1 MASFIVFEGGEG
13 CGKSTQTRALYRRLS
28 KDGFRAVL
36 TREPGGTR
44 LGERVRRHLK
54 RTGETRISPLAELF
68 LIATA
73 RAQLVSEIIRP
84 ELEKGKMVI
93 CDRFTPSTL
102 AYQGYG
108 RGLNT
113 DALREV
119 NDIATDGMSPDLIVL
134 LDIPIE
140 DGLGRKKSKERD
152 RFESES
158 LAFHARVRRGYLDMA
173 KADPGR
179 WLVVDGRL
187 PKKEIEEMIWGKVS
201 ILLKREPNG

>member
-1 MASFIVFEGGEG
+1 MFIVFEGGEG
-13 CGKSTQTRALYRRLS
+13 CGKSTQARALHRRLS
-28 KDGFRAVL
+28 KDGFGAIM

-44 LGERVRRHLK
+44 LGERVRHHLK
-54 RTGETRISPLAELF
+54 RTNETRISPLAELF

-84 ELEKGKMVI
+84 ELEKGKTVI

-108 RGLNT
+108 RGLDI
-113 DALREV
+113 DAVRDV

-134 LDIPIE
+134 LDMPVE
-140 DGLGRKKSKERD
+140 VGLGRKKSKERD

-158 LAFHARVRRGYLDMA
+158 LAFHTRVRRGYLDLA
-173 KADPGR
+173 NADPER

-187 PKKEIEEMIWGKVS
+187 PRKAIEGNIWERVS
-201 ILLKREPNG
+201 VLLQRESNG

>member
-1 MASFIVFEGGEG
+1 MALFIVFEGGEG
-13 CGKSTQTRALYRRLS
+13 CGKSTQTRALLRRLS

-73 RAQLVSEIIRP
+73 RAQLVSEVIRP
-84 ELEKGKMVI
+84 ELEKGKTVI

-173 KADPGR
+173 KADPER

-187 PKKEIEEMIWGKVS
+187 PKKVIERTIWGKVS
-201 ILLKREPNG
+201 VLLKREPNE

>member
-1 MASFIVFEGGEG
+1 MALFIVFEGGEG
-13 CGKSTQTRALYRRLS
+13 CGKSTQTRALQRRLS
-28 KDGFRAVL
+28 RDGFRAVM

-54 RTGETRISPLAELF
+54 QSGETRISPLAELF

-73 RAQLVSEIIRP
+73 RAQLVSEVIRP
-84 ELEKGKMVI
+84 ELEKGKTVI

-108 RGLNT
+108 RGLDT
-113 DALREV
+113 DAIRHV

-134 LDIPIE
+134 LDIPVE
-140 DGLGRKKSKERD
+140 VGLSRKKSKDGD

-158 LAFHARVRRGYLDMA
+158 LSFHARVRRGYLDLA
-173 KADPGR
+173 QADPGR

-187 PKKEIEEMIWGKVS
+187 PRKAIEKKIWDRVC
-201 ILLKREPNG
+201 ILLQREQDG

>member
-28 KDGFRAVL
+28 RDGFRAVL

-54 RTGETRISPLAELF
+54 RTDETRISPLAELF

-179 WLVVDGRL
+179 WLVVYGRL
-187 PKKEIEEMIWGKVS
+187 PKKVIEGTIWERVS
-201 ILLKREPNG
+201 VLLQREPNG

>member
-1 MASFIVFEGGEG
+1 MFIVFEGGEG

-28 KDGFRAVL
+28 KDGFGAIL

-54 RTGETRISPLAELF
+54 RTDETRISPLAELF

-73 RAQLVSEIIRP
+73 RAQLVSEVIRP

-173 KADPGR
+173 KADPER

-187 PKKEIEEMIWGKVS
+187 PKEEIEKMIWGKVS
-201 ILLKREPNG
+201 ILLKREPNE

>member
-1 MASFIVFEGGEG
+1 LASFIVFEGGEG

-73 RAQLVSEIIRP
+73 RAQLVSEVIRP
-84 ELEKGKMVI
+84 ELEKGKTVI

-187 PKKEIEEMIWGKVS
+187 PKKEIEEMIWGKVG

>member
-1 MASFIVFEGGEG
+1 LFIVFEGGEG

-44 LGERVRRHLK
+44 LGERVRRYLK
-54 RTGETRISPLAELF
+54 QTGETRISPLAELF

-173 KADPGR
+173 KADPER

-187 PKKEIEEMIWGKVS
+187 PKKEIEKMIWGKVS
-201 ILLKREPNG
+201 ILLKREPNE

>member
-1 MASFIVFEGGEG
+1 LASFIVFEGGEG

-73 RAQLVSEIIRP
+73 RAQLVSEVIRP
-84 ELEKGKMVI
+84 ELEKGKTVI

-173 KADPGR
+173 KADPER

>member
-1 MASFIVFEGGEG
+1 LALFIVFEGGEG

-28 KDGFRAVL
+28 KDGFGAVL

-54 RTGETRISPLAELF
+54 RTGEAQISPLAELF

-84 ELEKGKMVI
+84 ELEKGKTVI

-108 RGLNT
+108 RGLDT
-113 DALREV
+113 DAIRDV

-134 LDIPIE
+134 LDIPVE
-140 DGLGRKKSKERD
+140 AGLSRKKSRERD

-158 LAFHARVRRGYLDMA
+158 LAFHSRVRRGYLDLA
-173 KADPGR
+173 EADPQR

-187 PKKEIEEMIWGKVS
+187 PRKAIESAIWERVS
-201 ILLKREPNG
+201 ALLGREPNG

>member
-1 MASFIVFEGGEG
+1 LALFIVFEGGEG

-28 KDGFRAVL
+28 KDGFGAVL

-54 RTGETRISPLAELF
+54 RTGEAQISPLAELF

-84 ELEKGKMVI
+84 ELEKGKTVI

-108 RGLNT
+108 RGLDT
-113 DALREV
+113 DAIRDV
-119 NDIATDGMSPDLIVL
+119 NDISTDGMSPDLIVL
-134 LDIPIE
+134 LDIPVE
-140 DGLGRKKSKERD
+140 AGLSRKKSRERD

-158 LAFHARVRRGYLDMA
+158 RAFHSRVRRGYLDLA
-173 KADPGR
+173 EADPQR

-187 PKKEIEEMIWGKVS
+187 PRKAIESAIWERVS
-201 ILLKREPNG
+201 ALLGREPNG

>member
-1 MASFIVFEGGEG
+1 LFIVFEGGEG

-28 KDGFRAVL
+28 KDGFGATL

-54 RTGETRISPLAELF
+54 RTDDARISPLAELF

-84 ELEKGKMVI
+84 RLAEGQTVI

-113 DALREV
+113 DAIRHV

-134 LDIPIE
+134 LDVPVE
-140 DGLGRKKSKERD
+140 EGLGRKKGKEKD

-158 LAFHARVRRGYLDMA
+158 LAFHTRVRRGYLDMA
-173 KADPGR
+173 KADPKR

-187 PKKEIEEMIWGKVS
+187 PRKVIESTIWARVS
-201 ILLKREPNG
+201 VLLGREPDA

>member
-1 MASFIVFEGGEG
+1 LFIVFEGGEG

-44 LGERVRRHLK
+44 LGERVRRYLK
-54 RTGETRISPLAELF
+54 QTGETRISPLAELF

-158 LAFHARVRRGYLDMA
+158 LAFHARVRRGYLDIA
-173 KADPGR
+173 KADPER

-187 PKKEIEEMIWGKVS
+187 PKKEIEKMIWGKVS
-201 ILLKREPNG
+201 ILLKREPNE

>member
-1 MASFIVFEGGEG
+1 MALFIVFEGGEG

-28 KDGFRAVL
+28 KDGFGAIL

-44 LGERVRRHLK
+44 LGERERRHLK
-54 RTGETRISPLAELF
+54 QTGETRISPIAELF

-73 RAQLVSEIIRP
+73 RAQLVSEVIRP
-84 ELEKGKMVI
+84 ELEEGKTVI

-108 RGLNT
+108 RGLDT
-113 DALREV
+113 DAIRHV

-134 LDIPIE
+134 LDVPVE
-140 DGLGRKKSKERD
+140 EGLGRKKGKEKD

-158 LAFHARVRRGYLDMA
+158 LAFHTRVRRGYLDMA
-173 KADPGR
+173 KADPKR

-187 PKKEIEEMIWGKVS
+187 PRKVIESTIWARVS
-201 ILLKREPNG
+201 VLLGREPDA

>member
-1 MASFIVFEGGEG
+1 LALFIVFEGGEG
-13 CGKSTQTRALYRRLS
+13 CGKSTQTRALCRRLS

-44 LGERVRRHLK
+44 LGEWVRRHLK
-54 RTGETRISPLAELF
+54 QSGETRISPLAELF

-73 RAQLVSEIIRP
+73 RAQLVSEVIRP
-84 ELEKGKMVI
+84 ELEKGKTVI

-108 RGLNT
+108 RGLDM
-113 DALREV
+113 DAIRAV
-119 NDIATDGMSPDLIVL
+119 NGMATDGLSPDLIVL
-134 LDIPIE
+134 LDIPVE
-140 DGLGRKKSKERD
+140 AGLGRKKSKERD

-158 LAFHARVRRGYLDMA
+158 LAFHARVRRGYLEMA
-173 KADPGR
+173 RADPER

-187 PKKEIEEMIWGKVS
+187 PRKVIEETIWKRVS
-201 ILLKREPNG
+201 VLLKRELNG

>member
-1 MASFIVFEGGEG
+1 MALFIVFEGGEG

-44 LGERVRRHLK
+44 LGERVRRYLK
-54 RTGETRISPLAELF
+54 QTGETRISPLAELF

-173 KADPGR
+173 KADPER

-201 ILLKREPNG
+201 ILLKREPNE

>member
-1 MASFIVFEGGEG
+1 MFIVFEGGEG
-13 CGKSTQTRALYRRLS
+13 CGKSTQTRALYWRLS
-28 KDGFRAVL
+28 RDGFGAVL

-44 LGERVRRHLK
+44 LGERVRRYLK
-54 RTGETRISPLAELF
+54 KTGETRISPLAELF

-73 RAQLVSEIIRP
+73 RAQLVREIIRP

-108 RGLNT
+108 RGLDT
-113 DALREV
+113 DAIRHV
-119 NDIATDGMSPDLIVL
+119 NDIATDGISPDLIVL
-134 LDIPIE
+134 LDIPVE
-140 DGLGRKKSKERD
+140 AGLSRKKSKDRD

-158 LAFHARVRRGYLDMA
+158 LAFHARVRRGYLDLA
-173 KADPGR
+173 QADPGR

-187 PKKEIEEMIWGKVS
+187 PRKAIEKKIWDRVCT
-201 ILLKREPNG
+201 LLQRGPNG

>member
-1 MASFIVFEGGEG
+1 LFIVFEGGEG

-28 KDGFRAVL
+28 KDGFGAVL

-54 RTGETRISPLAELF
+54 QTDETPISPLAELF

-73 RAQLVSEIIRP
+73 RAQLVSEVIRP
-84 ELEKGKMVI
+84 ELEKGKTVI

-108 RGLNT
+108 RGLDT
-113 DALREV
+113 DAIRDV

-134 LDIPIE
+134 LDIPVE
-140 DGLGRKKSKERD
+140 AGLSRKKSRERD

-158 LAFHARVRRGYLDMA
+158 LAFHSRVRRGYLDLA
-173 KADPGR
+173 EADPRR

-187 PKKEIEEMIWGKVS
+187 PRKAIESAIWERVS
-201 ILLKREPNG
+201 ALLGREPNG

>member
-1 MASFIVFEGGEG
+1 LSLFIVFEGGEG
-13 CGKSTQTRALYRRLS
+13 CGKSTQTRALHRHLS
-28 KDGFRAVL
+28 REGFRAVL
-36 TREPGGTR
+36 TREPGGTG

-54 RTGETRISPLAELF
+54 QTGETRISPLAELF

-73 RAQLVSEIIRP
+73 RAQLVSEVIRP
-84 ELEKGKMVI
+84 ELEEGKTVI

-108 RGLNT
+108 RGLDT
-113 DALREV
+113 DAIRHV

-134 LDIPIE
+134 LDMPVE
-140 DGLGRKKSKERD
+140 EGLGRKKGKEKD

-158 LAFHARVRRGYLDMA
+158 LAFHTRVRRGYLDIA
-173 KADPGR
+173 KANPER

-187 PKKEIEEMIWGKVS
+187 PRKVIESTIWARVS
-201 ILLKREPNG
+201 VLLGREPDA

>member
-13 CGKSTQTRALYRRLS
+13 CGKSTQTRALYRHLS

-44 LGERVRRHLK
+44 LGERVRRYLK
-54 RTGETRISPLAELF
+54 QTDETRISPLAELF

-173 KADPGR
+173 KADPER

-187 PKKEIEEMIWGKVS
+187 PKKEIEKMIWGKVS
-201 ILLKREPNG
+201 ILLKREPNE

>member
-73 RAQLVSEIIRP
+73 RAQLVSEVIRP
-84 ELEKGKMVI
+84 ELEKGKTVI

-173 KADPGR
+173 KADPER

-187 PKKEIEEMIWGKVS
+187 PKKEIEKKIWGQVS

>member
-1 MASFIVFEGGEG
+1 LALFIVFEGGEG

-28 KDGFRAVL
+28 KDGFGAVL

-54 RTGETRISPLAELF
+54 QTDETPISPLAELF

-73 RAQLVSEIIRP
+73 RAQLVSEVIRP
-84 ELEKGKMVI
+84 ELEKGKTVI

-108 RGLNT
+108 RGLDT
-113 DALREV
+113 DAIRDV

-134 LDIPIE
+134 LDIPVE
-140 DGLGRKKSKERD
+140 AGLSRKKSRERD

-158 LAFHARVRRGYLDMA
+158 LAFHSRVRRGYLDLA
-173 KADPGR
+173 EADPRR

-187 PKKEIEEMIWGKVS
+187 PRKAIESAIWERVS
-201 ILLKREPNG
+201 ALLGREPNG

>member
-1 MASFIVFEGGEG
+1 LFIVFEGGEG

-28 KDGFRAVL
+28 KDGFGAIL

-54 RTGETRISPLAELF
+54 RTGDTRVSPLAELF

-84 ELEKGKMVI
+84 ELEKGKAVI

-108 RGLNT
+108 RGLDT
-113 DALREV
+113 DAIRDV

-134 LDIPIE
+134 LDIPVE
-140 DGLGRKKSKERD
+140 AGLGRKKSKEKD

-158 LAFHARVRRGYLDMA
+158 LAFHTRVRRGYMDLA
-173 KADPGR
+173 KADPER

-187 PKKEIEEMIWGKVS
+187 PKKVIEETIWEKVGV
-201 ILLKREPNG
+201 LLQREQDG

>member
-1 MASFIVFEGGEG
+1 LALFIVFEGGEG

-28 KDGFRAVL
+28 KDGFGAIL
-36 TREPGGTR
+36 TREPGGTK

-54 RTGETRISPLAELF
+54 RTGDTRISPLAELF

-84 ELEKGKMVI
+84 ELEKGKTVI

-108 RGLNT
+108 RGLDT
-113 DALREV
+113 DAIRDV
-119 NDIATDGMSPDLIVL
+119 NDIATDGMSPDLVVL
-134 LDIPIE
+134 LDIPVE
-140 DGLGRKKSKERD
+140 AGLSRKKSKERD

-158 LAFHARVRRGYLDMA
+158 LAFHSRVRRGYLDLA

-179 WLVVDGRL
+179 WLMVDGRL
-187 PKKEIEEMIWGKVS
+187 PRKAIEETIWERVS
-201 ILLKREPNG
+201 VLLQREPNG

>member
-36 TREPGGTR
+36 TREPGGTK
-44 LGERVRRHLK
+44 LGERVRRYLK
-54 RTGETRISPLAELF
+54 QTGETRISPLAELF

-73 RAQLVSEIIRP
+73 RAQLVSEVIRP

-119 NDIATDGMSPDLIVL
+119 NAIATDGMSPDLIVL

-173 KADPGR
+173 KADPER

-187 PKKEIEEMIWGKVS
+187 PKKEIEKMIWGKVS
-201 ILLKREPNG
+201 ILLKREPNE

>member
-1 MASFIVFEGGEG
+1 MSLFIVFEGGEG

-28 KDGFRAVL
+28 KDGFGAIL

-54 RTGETRISPLAELF
+54 RTGDARISPLAELF

-73 RAQLVSEIIRP
+73 RAQLVSEVIRP
-84 ELEKGKMVI
+84 RLAEGQTVI

-113 DALREV
+113 DAIRHV

-134 LDIPIE
+134 LDVPVE
-140 DGLGRKKSKERD
+140 EGLDRKKGKEKD

-187 PKKEIEEMIWGKVS
+187 PKKVIEGTIWERVS
-201 ILLKREPNG
+201 VLLQREPNG

>member
-1 MASFIVFEGGEG
+1 MFIVFEGGEG

-28 KDGFRAVL
+28 RDGFGAVL

-44 LGERVRRHLK
+44 LGERVRRYLK
-54 RTGETRISPLAELF
+54 KTGETRISPLAELF

-73 RAQLVSEIIRP
+73 RAQLVREIIRP
-84 ELEKGKMVI
+84 ELEKGKTVI

-108 RGLNT
+108 RGLDT
-113 DALREV
+113 DAIRHV

-134 LDIPIE
+134 LDVPVE
-140 DGLGRKKSKERD
+140 EGLGRKNGKEKD

-158 LAFHARVRRGYLDMA
+158 LAFHTRVRRGYLDMA
-173 KADPGR
+173 KADPKR

-187 PKKEIEEMIWGKVS
+187 PRKVIESTIWARVS
-201 ILLKREPNG
+201 VLIGREPDA

>member
-1 MASFIVFEGGEG
+1 
-13 CGKSTQTRALYRRLS
+13 
-28 KDGFRAVL
+28 
-36 TREPGGTR
+36 
-44 LGERVRRHLK
+44 VRRYLK
-54 RTGETRISPLAELF
+54 QTGETRISPLAELF

-119 NDIATDGMSPDLIVL
+119 NEIATDGMSPDLIVL

>member
-1 MASFIVFEGGEG
+1 LFIVFEGGEG
-13 CGKSTQTRALYRRLS
+13 CGKSTQTRALHRRLS
-28 KDGFRAVL
+28 KDGFGAIL

-44 LGERVRRHLK
+44 LGERVRHHLK
-54 RTGETRISPLAELF
+54 QADETSISPLAELF
-68 LIATA
+68 MIATA

-84 ELEKGKMVI
+84 ELKRGKSVI

-108 RGLNT
+108 RGLDI
-113 DALREV
+113 DAIRDV

-134 LDIPIE
+134 LDMPVE
-140 DGLGRKKSKERD
+140 AGLGRKKSKEKD

-158 LAFHARVRRGYLDMA
+158 LAFHTRVRRGYLDLA
-173 KADPGR
+173 KADPER

-187 PKKEIEEMIWGKVS
+187 PRKAIEEKVWERVS
-201 ILLKREPNG
+201 VLLQRESNG

>member
-1 MASFIVFEGGEG
+1 MALFIVFEGGEG
-13 CGKSTQTRALYRRLS
+13 CGKSTQTRALLRRLS

-44 LGERVRRHLK
+44 LGERVRRYLK
-54 RTGETRISPLAELF
+54 QTGETRISPLAELF

-84 ELEKGKMVI
+84 ELEKGKTVI

-173 KADPGR
+173 KADPER

-187 PKKEIEEMIWGKVS
+187 PKKEIEKMIWGKVS
-201 ILLKREPNG
+201 ILLKREPNE

>member
-1 MASFIVFEGGEG
+1 MALFIVFEGGEG

-44 LGERVRRHLK
+44 LGERVRRYLK
-54 RTGETRISPLAELF
+54 QTGETRISPLAELF

-84 ELEKGKMVI
+84 ELEKGKTVI

-173 KADPGR
+173 KADPER

-187 PKKEIEEMIWGKVS
+187 PKKEIEKMIWGKVS
-201 ILLKREPNG
+201 ILLKREPNE

>member
-1 MASFIVFEGGEG
+1 LASFIVFEGGEG

-73 RAQLVSEIIRP
+73 RAQLVSEVIRP
-84 ELEKGKMVI
+84 ELEKGKTVI

-187 PKKEIEEMIWGKVS
+187 PKKEIEKMIWGKVS

>member
-1 MASFIVFEGGEG
+1 LALFIVFEGGEG

-28 KDGFRAVL
+28 RDGFRAVL

-44 LGERVRRHLK
+44 LGEKVRHHLK
-54 RTGETRISPLAELF
+54 WTDKTRISPLAELF

-84 ELEKGKMVI
+84 ELERGKTVI

-108 RGLNT
+108 RGLDL
-113 DALREV
+113 DALRDV
-119 NDIATDGMSPDLIVL
+119 NDIATDGLFPDLIVL
-134 LDIPIE
+134 LDTPVE
-140 DGLGRKKSKERD
+140 AGLSRKKSKERD

-158 LAFHARVRRGYLDMA
+158 LAFHARVRRGYLEMA
-173 KADPGR
+173 KADPDG

-187 PKKEIEEMIWGKVS
+187 SRREIQAVIWERVAPMLRRDG
-201 ILLKREPNG
+201 R

>member
-1 MASFIVFEGGEG
+1 LALFIVFEGGEG

-44 LGERVRRHLK
+44 LGERVRRYLK
-54 RTGETRISPLAELF
+54 QTGETRISPLAELF

-173 KADPGR
+173 KADPER

-187 PKKEIEEMIWGKVS
+187 PKKEIEKMIWGKVS
-201 ILLKREPNG
+201 ILLKREPNE

>member
-1 MASFIVFEGGEG
+1 MSLFIVFEGGEG

-28 KDGFRAVL
+28 KDGFGAIL

-54 RTGETRISPLAELF
+54 RTGDTRISPLAELF

-84 ELEKGKMVI
+84 RLAEGQTVI

-113 DALREV
+113 DAIRHV

-134 LDIPIE
+134 LDVPVE
-140 DGLGRKKSKERD
+140 EGLDRKKGKEKD

-158 LAFHARVRRGYLDMA
+158 LAFHTRVRRGYLDMA
-173 KADPGR
+173 KADPKR

-187 PKKEIEEMIWGKVS
+187 PRNLIESTIWARVS
-201 ILLKREPNG
+201 VLLGREPDA